1 LSGDRP
7 PREALIAKPSPVVA
21 ILDEDA
27 DDRLLLQE
35 AFGQCRQDIVLHSF
49 EKGEDLFDYLNPTK
63 GSYGKDGEAA
73 DLVILGLDLPWESTF
88 EILATI
94 KSNPG
99 LRQIPIIVLIGL
111 VPDALIKRFYD
122 LGANTVIVRPVLW
135 DELVNVV
142 KKTCDYWF
150 GPLKM

>member
-1 LSGDRP
+1 MT
-7 PREALIAKPSPVVA
+7 AKPSPVVA

-27 DDRLLLQE
+27 DDRLLLE
-35 AFGQCRQDIVLHSF
+35 DAFHQCRQDIEVHCF
-49 EKGEDLFDYLNPTK
+49 ENGEDLLDYLNRSK
-63 GSYGKDGEAA
+63 GDHGKNGGAA
-73 DLVILGLDLPWESTF
+73 DLVILGLDMPWESTF
-88 EILATI
+88 EIIATI

-99 LRQIPIIVLIGL
+99 LRQIPIIVFIGL

>member
-1 LSGDRP
+1 MQ
-7 PREALIAKPSPVVA
+7 EKPSHIVA

-27 DDRLLLQE
+27 DDRLLLKE
-35 AFGQCRQDIVLHSF
+35 AFEQCRQDVGLRSF
-49 EKGEDLFDYLNPTK
+49 EKSEELLDYLNRSK
-63 GSYGKDGEAA
+63 SSYGTTDDAA

-88 EILATI
+88 EIIATI
-94 KSNPG
+94 KSNSE
-99 LRQIPIIVLIGL
+99 LRQVPIIVLIGL
-111 VPDALIKRFYD
+111 VPEALIRRFYD
-122 LGANTVIVRPVLW
+122 LGANTVIVKPVLW

>member
-1 LSGDRP
+1 LSGDRFS
-7 PREALIAKPSPVVA
+7 REALPAKPSPVVA

-35 AFGQCRQDIVLHSF
+35 AFDQCRQDIEVHSF
-49 EKGEDLFDYLNPTK
+49 EKSEDLLDYLNRR
-63 GSYGKDGEAA
+63 GSHGKNDGAA

-88 EILATI
+88 EIIATI
-94 KSNPG
+94 KSNPA
-99 LRQIPIIVLIGL
+99 LRQTPIIVLIGL
-111 VPDALIKRFYD
+111 VPDALIKSFYD
-122 LGANTVIVRPVLW
+122 LGANTVIERPVLW
-135 DELVNVV
+135 DELVSVV

>member
-1 LSGDRP
+1 M
-7 PREALIAKPSPVVA
+7 IAKPSPVVA

-27 DDRLLLQE
+27 DDRLLLQD
-35 AFGQCRQDIVLHSF
+35 AFEQCRQDIEVHCF
-49 EKGEDLFDYLNPTK
+49 QKGEDLLDYLNPSK
-63 GSYGKDGEAA
+63 GSHGKKGGAA

-88 EILATI
+88 EIIATI

-111 VPDALIKRFYD
+111 APDALIKRFYD